1 MACPERAQADPE
13 VDVIPHP
20 LPQARLVARIDPGD
34 ELSAPALHHLRL
46 GRPELDT
53 LPRDFLPPVLPHLGV
68 RIDQPHGEVP
78 RQVLE
83 RTAVD
88 ALVPRRTA
96 GLDAGDTHVGN
107 TSG

>member
-1 MACPERAQADPE
+1 MACSERAQADPE

-83 RTAVD
+83 RTKVD
-88 ALVPRRTA
+88 PLYIAAEP
-96 GLDAGDTHVGN
+96 GLTPGTG
-107 TSG
+107 TS